1 MSNPISEIA
10 AICRDESSAWEAT
23 CALLDLAETQDVHR
37 SVWHDSDEDREE
49 AEAVRASLVGALE
62 PAGGTER
69 RDGTNYDPTSVG
81 DAISATSTPLTL
93 GQLAHV
99 VATVLD
105 QMYWPSFTRDWLAHR
120 GPNFDLHPG
129 ERYPIGKMR
138 LMGALGYSSLPD
150 RLGLLTG
157 ELHHVRRRGSDEI
170 RVIVNGEHAGIID
183 GLLKS
188 PPLEVAA
195 LLPNES
201 WSELTT
207 APGPIGPA
215 DASAQESTI
224 VNLLAQAKTLGVAV
238 VVLPELS
245 VDGSIVQSLAQEWAS
260 ETNLPILFAGSIH
273 CVDDNRRANRS
284 TVLMPGV
291 GAAWSHDKSSIFED
305 REGNREPIDPSEPC
319 ITLGC
324 GHVVRIA
331 TLICKDALS
340 PSAARL
346 IADLGVHLLAVPAMS
361 DRLWDFSN
369 VASQLIARSQGATVV
384 ANNPRLWDH
393 TNVEHALLGH
403 PVQGD
408 NRLRDRHSAGA
419 PDLGIA
425 RLGTGWMP

>member
-1 MSNPISEIA
+1 MSNSISEIVA
-10 AICRDESSAWEAT
+10 VCRDASTAWEAT

-37 SVWHDSDEDREE
+37 SVWDGSDEDREE

-120 GPNFDLHPG
+120 GPTFDLHSG

-157 ELHHVRRRGSDEI
+157 ELAHVRRRGSDEI
-170 RVIVNGEHAGIID
+170 RVIVNGEYAGIID

-188 PPLEVAA
+188 PPLEAAA

-207 APGPIGPA
+207 APGQIGPA
-215 DASAQESTI
+215 DTTAQESTI

-238 VVLPELS
+238 VVIPELS
-245 VDGSIVQSLAQEWAS
+245 VDENILAVLDREWS
-260 ETNLPILFAGSIH
+260 EATNLPMLFAGSIH
-273 CVDDNRRANRS
+273 LVDGDQRVNRT
-284 TVLMPGV
+284 TVLLPGV
-291 GAAWSHDKSSIFED
+291 GAAWNQDKNVAFED
-305 REGNREPIDPSEPC
+305 REGNREPIDPCEPC

-324 GHVVRIA
+324 GDLVRVA

-340 PSAARL
+340 PEMASL
-346 IADLGVHLLAVPAMS
+346 IAELGVHLLVVPAMS

-408 NRLRDRHSAGA
+408 NRLQDRHSAGA
-419 PDLGIA
+419 PDLGVA
-425 RLGTGWMP
+425 RLGLGWV